1 MRRRRRRLEPLGPE
15 GEGRRKS
22 NHPANRHVKTVSNP
36 QRRIKDFNPALTET
50 GWKCDSSHHPCLR
63 RGATGVVGRG
73 GAADPHGRTERSG
86 VTSSRPTVGRSRGM
100 TFACDGPAW
109 PGLGRAV
116 KTVKPRGLAPA
127 ALHSIHARRYPFLGP
142 ETHTLWVRDVHAA
155 GPTRDVP
162 PPRIGPSRAGAV
174 AVEAPSRPS
183 HRPDRS
189 LSWIQRSGGHP
200 GTDSWPHPRTRRHVV
215 VAAGRN
221 SRSPHSDTGR
231 IVALRVGFDGQPRYV
246 PANG

>member
-1 MRRRRRRLEPLGPE
+1 MRRRRRRLEPLAPE
-15 GEGRRKS
+15 GDGRRKS
-22 NHPANRHVKTVSNP
+22 NQPANRPVRTVSNS

-50 GWKCDSSHHPCLR
+50 GWKCDSSHHPRLR

-73 GAADPHGRTERSG
+73 GAADPHGRTGRSG
-86 VTSSRPTVGRSRGM
+86 VNSSRPISGRSRGIK
-100 TFACDGPAW
+100 FACDGTARFGTCGQDGEAAGLVPA
-109 PGLGRAV
+109 V
-116 KTVKPRGLAPA
+116 
-127 ALHSIHARRYPFLGP
+127 LHSIHARRYPFLGP

>member
-1 MRRRRRRLEPLGPE
+1 MSGGVEPPTLTDAPSV
-15 GEGRRKS
+15 RVSR
-22 NHPANRHVKTVSNP
+22 PADP
-36 QRRIKDFNPALTET
+36 PWD
-50 GWKCDSSHHPCLR
+50 
-63 RGATGVVGRG
+63 GRG
-73 GAADPHGRTERSG
+73 ELHS
-86 VTSSRPTVGRSRGM
+86 
-100 TFACDGPAW
+100 PATAR

-116 KTVKPRGLAPA
+116 KTVKPRGLSPA
-127 ALHSIHARRYPFLGP
+127 VLHSIHARRYPLLGP

-221 SRSPHSDTGR
+221 SRPPHSDTGR
-231 IVALRVGFDGQPRYV
+231 IVALRVGFDGQPRYAL
-246 PANG
+246 ANG